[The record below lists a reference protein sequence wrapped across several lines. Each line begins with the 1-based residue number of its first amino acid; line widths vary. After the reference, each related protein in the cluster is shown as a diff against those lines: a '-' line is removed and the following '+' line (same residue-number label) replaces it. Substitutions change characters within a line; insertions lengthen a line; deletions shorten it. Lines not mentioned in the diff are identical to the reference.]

1 MNKKNLRIIG
11 IIALLVIVVLVLKLT
26 VFKAPFVYTGTIEAT
41 KVDVS
46 SRVTSVIS
54 EISVEQGDHIKKGQ
68 VILKMSCEDIA
79 LESDLANDNYRRADR
94 LYEQGSQP
102 KEAYDQSKN
111 KRDDVALRL
120 SWCNI
125 ASPLTG
131 SVLTKYHQP
140 GEMVTPSTRLFTLAN
155 LQDVY
160 AYIYVPQ
167 TSVAKLKLGEKMTG
181 VLPEMSDRKFEGT
194 ITEVGEQ
201 AEFTPK
207 NVQTREER
215 ERLVYAIKISFAN
228 ADETL
233 KPGMSIEVRLPNE

>member
-1 MNKKNLRIIG
+1 MSKRIRIIG
-11 IIALLVIVVLVLKLT
+11 IIAIIGIVALVLKLT
-26 VFKAPFVYTGTIEAT
+26 VFKSPFVYTGTIEAT

-54 EISVEQGDHIKKGQ
+54 EIGVEQGDHIKKDQ
-68 VILKMSCEDIA
+68 ILLKMSCEDIA
-79 LESDLANDNYRRADR
+79 LEVSLANDNYKRNLR
-94 LYEQGSQP
+94 LFHEGSQA
-102 KEAYDQSKN
+102 KEGFDQSKN
-111 KRDDVALRL
+111 KYDDAALRL
-120 SWCNI
+120 SWCNV
-125 ASPLTG
+125 ASPLSG

-140 GEMVTPSTRLFTLAN
+140 GEMVSPGTRLFTLAN

-167 TSVAKLKLGEKMTG
+167 PSVAALKLGQKLTG
-181 VLPEMSDRKFEGT
+181 VLPEMNNRQFAGT
-194 ITEVGEQ
+194 ITEIGEQ

-215 ERLVYAIKISFAN
+215 ERLVYAVKVQFIN
-228 ADETL
+228 TDETL